1 MTYNIIRCQDYLAL
15 TQDVQELIDQ
25 GSRPVGGAFYGD
37 GNFYQTM
44 ILIEPE
50 PEPDPD
56 KPVTTEELVKMAMKN
71 MMDDPEMPPTSTAQQ

>member
-50 PEPDPD
+50 PEPP
-56 KPVTTEELVKMAMKN
+56 KPTTEELVKMAMTSMVN
-71 MMDDPEMPPTSTAQQ
+71 DPEMPPTSTAQQP

>member
-1 MTYNIIRCQDYLAL
+1 MKYNIIRCQDYLAL

-50 PEPDPD
+50 PEHP
-56 KPVTTEELVKMAMKN
+56 KPTTEQLIKMAMKN
-71 MMDDPEMPPTSTAQQ
+71 LTDDPEMPPTSTAQQP